1 MAKKAFRN
9 EVVVVP
15 LLKDALPIVSLV
27 LALAM
32 VEAPREVVFL
42 PLVIDELPTVS
53 LVLPLLI
60 VVFPRERAVFPS
72 VMLVLPIEKKVE
84 FLTLLR
90 WWILGFT
97 RRDTSHAH
105 AVHPAQ

>member
-15 LLKDALPIVSLV
+15 LLKEALPIVSLV

-32 VEAPREVVFL
+32 VEVPREVVFL

-72 VMLVLPIEKKVE
+72 VMLVLPIEKVE

-97 RRDTSHAH
+97 RRDTLHAH
-105 AVHPAQ
+105 AAHPAQ